1 MTMKNLTLALA
12 LLLQLSLIGQSTFP
26 FDVVLEPL
34 TITNLP
40 GMQSYAAAQHNGKW
54 LIIGGRID
62 GLHQRQPWQAF
73 NAAGHNTS
81 MYVIDPVAQTFYSAP
96 LSGLGNDTLVAQLS
110 STNANFTQVGN
121 YLYLLGG
128 YGLDASAAH
137 ITHPMLTVIDVPSAI
152 DDIVQGGTLDST
164 AFTHFSDEDF
174 AVTGGKMLY
183 LDGTFYLVGG
193 HRFDGQYNPMGH
205 NTFTQAY
212 TEKVLPFTVS
222 GTFPS
227 LSISKGTPMVDT
239 DELHRRDYNVTYM
252 MDGGQTYFTAWS
264 YLDSRN
270 T

>member
-121 YLYLLGG
+121 YLYLLVK
-128 YGLDASAAH
+128 LLFVK
-137 ITHPMLTVIDVPSAI
+137 P
-152 DDIVQGGTLDST
+152 
-164 AFTHFSDEDF
+164 
-174 AVTGGKMLY
+174 
-183 LDGTFYLVGG
+183 
-193 HRFDGQYNPMGH
+193 HR
-205 NTFTQAY
+205 
-212 TEKVLPFTVS
+212 
-222 GTFPS
+222 S
-227 LSISKGTPMVDT
+227 L
-239 DELHRRDYNVTYM
+239 
-252 MDGGQTYFTAWS
+252 
-264 YLDSRN
+264 
-270 T
+270 